1 MTHAKKLLAV
11 LAVIV
16 LLLSGSA
23 VPAGA
28 GAAGAAVCPGAAGFP
43 LSSLPK
49 TAPGESHAGLGS
61 VVAYHGT
68 CFDRIVFLFD
78 VTVHGYRVAYEA
90 PFTEGR
96 GLPLGPFTAGGAVL
110 NVVLFAS
117 AYPEAFAPGK
127 GLTAGGHGAFGSF
140 LTFRTLRDGLYGGS
154 FEGRT
159 TFSIG
164 VRARLPMRVQVLTG
178 PPRIVLD
185 VLHVWP

>member
-1 MTHAKKLLAV
+1 MKRFFFSIASVVALLLA
-11 LAVIV
+11 
-16 LLLSGSA
+16 LLVP
-23 VPAGA
+23 VPA
-28 GAAGAAVCPGAAGFP
+28 AAGGRAICPGAAGFP

-49 TAPGESHAGLGS
+49 TAPGDSHAGLGS
-61 VVAYHGT
+61 VVAQHGT
-68 CFDRIVFLFD
+68 CWDRIIFLFD

-96 GLPLGPFTAGGAVL
+96 GLPMAPFTAGGAVL
-110 NVVLFAS
+110 NVVLFADS
-117 AYPEAFAPGK
+117 HPEGFAPGR
-127 GLTAGGHGAFGSF
+127 GVTAGSHAAFGSF

-164 VRARLPMRVQVLTG
+164 VRARLPMRVTVLSA